1 MNLSA
6 NTGFLLRLK
15 RLVKKLP
22 VVFTKNQQ
30 YDSQTKQIIRK
41 VCTAHSNSVDVGTH
55 NGDILDM
62 LVQQSPNGTHYGFEP
77 LPGFYE
83 SLRLKYQQQKNIM
96 LFDVALSNVNGN
108 SSFNFVS
115 SNPF

>member
-41 VCTAHSNSVDVGTH
+41 VCAAHSNTVDVGTH
-55 NGDILDM
+55 HGDILDL

-83 SLRLKYQQQKNIM
+83 SVLEKLILIRDKGPM
-96 LFDVALSNVNGN
+96 EALVVVQAKKES
-108 SSFNFVS
+108 VS
-115 SNPF
+115 